1 VHSEIQEQNHIRH
14 TSGLATNFSN
24 MAYTSVGLAIRIVSL
39 YLCLLTLTSIY
50 QAISPTSPHNQ
61 GDIVDHGAEFLQHS
75 FTDLRTHYPRF
86 DYLVQTLNRVM
97 LQVLLWVAMRY
108 NVNTAMY
115 TGIGIGFDLVTVVF
129 VAGWLVVWLVRVVGE
144 LVYGLVFGVMFRVVW
159 GPMSLVVGLIQWL
172 GKVIEFVLGFIGFVS
187 SYVEMIWG
195 FVGSLF
201 GNDTGTHGSSRG
213 HHTPEA
219 DDCPPK
225 EEDTGPG
232 TDEQEHAIETDHI
245 DWPDERHRVPE
256 IKEPAPTEP
265 APTKPAPTESL
276 EIESDQDSRHR
287 MKRTQTDLQDSHDTT
302 DSDGKENLDEVE
314 LVTSKA
320 VKEILREKRRLD
332 RERRKFESEFEA
344 CRASDY
350 YVPKEEWNSDGIRVT
365 HGEQLK
371 VSENKHLPSL
381 KRGTSAPAPT
391 SSSARGSPRSFP
403 RSWTHKHMPPTPPT
417 PPTPPMPPRP
427 SSETRRP
434 SRSSKQIP
442 PRPSSHTGNPP
453 RASVPRA
460 NGTRTTITIGG
471 DIQVTRDGEAY
482 MISSTSGESVR
493 ATVNGK
499 PVKLERD
506 GQTFKLPKDG
516 GPLRISLDGGI
527 FAQIGKPPRND
538 EQTKL
543 GKNAPTPPALSETDG
558 EKIRPENNDGET

>member
-1 VHSEIQEQNHIRH
+1 
-14 TSGLATNFSN
+14 
-24 MAYTSVGLAIRIVSL
+24 MAYTSIGLAIRIVSV
-39 YLCLLTLTSIY
+39 YLICLTLTSIY
-50 QAISPTSPHNQ
+50 QAISPTSPHNK
-61 GDIVDHGAEFLQHS
+61 GELIDHGASFLQDTFHE
-75 FTDLRTHYPRF
+75 LRGYYPRF
-86 DYLVQTLNRVM
+86 DYLVQTGNRVV

-108 NVNTAMY
+108 NIDTAKY
-115 TGIGIGFDLVTVVF
+115 TGMGIGLCFVAVVF
-129 VAGWLVVWLVRVVGE
+129 VAARMLVWLVRVVGGIA
-144 LVYGLVFGVMFRVVW
+144 YGLVFGVMLRVVW
-159 GPMSLVVGLIQWL
+159 GPVSLLLSLIQWL
-172 GKVIEFVLGFIGFVS
+172 GDVVEFVSG
-187 SYVEMIWG
+187 YVEMVWG
-195 FVGSLF
+195 FVESLGHDSWTHESSREYHKP
-201 GNDTGTHGSSRG
+201 GNDGY
-213 HHTPEA
+213 
-219 DDCPPK
+219 PPK
-225 EEDTGPG
+225 ENTRPG
-232 TDEQEHAIETDHI
+232 TDEQEHAIELDHI
-245 DWPDERHRVPE
+245 DSPDERQRVPE
-256 IKEPAPTEP
+256 LEETAPTQPAPTKPAPTKP